1 MEDTAERK
9 LSFAIRRPRGYLHDM
24 MRTMHDAGPG
34 HLFLAVHDGSPLAD
48 VFTFSEKYRFTHGV
62 SSTEKRSYNPN
73 HLLQWEVMRWAIERG
88 IKYYDLVGS
97 PEPENRNV
105 NNPYNRVYR
114 FKIGLSRDVTDFVG
128 AWIYRSKTPARK
140 PSTTSSRH
148 TAASTTSSG
157 ATCFI
162 SAAPTSP
169 GALSARFGL
178 RAPLLSTPASQA
190 CRLTRLADRIRNF
203 GSAAE
208 LRTQGEALPHAI
220 PAKAEIHHAE
230 GPVLRKGLHCDAGI
244 TPGPAPNS

>member
-1 MEDTAERK
+1 MEDTTERK

-88 IKYYDLVGS
+88 IKYYDMVGS

-114 FKIGLSRDVTDFVG
+114 FKIGLSRDVADFVG

-148 TAASTTSSG
+148 TAVSTTSSG
-157 ATCFI
+157 ATCFTSG
-162 SAAPTSP
+162 SAFQHFS
-169 GALSARFGL
+169 LSALFAEVL
-178 RAPLLSTPASQA
+178 KAKPAGA
-190 CRLTRLADRIRNF
+190 
-203 GSAAE
+203 
-208 LRTQGEALPHAI
+208 
-220 PAKAEIHHAE
+220 
-230 GPVLRKGLHCDAGI
+230 
-244 TPGPAPNS
+244 